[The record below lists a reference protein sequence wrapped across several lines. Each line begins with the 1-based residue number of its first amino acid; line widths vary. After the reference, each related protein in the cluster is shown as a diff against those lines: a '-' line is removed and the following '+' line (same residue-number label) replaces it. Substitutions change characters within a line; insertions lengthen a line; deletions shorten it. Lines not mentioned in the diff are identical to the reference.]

1 VKNLFFIAK
10 HPGKESSDILS
21 FLAALQFLTSIPVSL
36 KRELS
41 SKQLGYAI
49 AFFPLVGLIIGGILA
64 GLNWLLGFILPTS
77 VINILL
83 IVALVII
90 TGAMHLDGLADTC
103 DGIAGHKTVEERWKV
118 MHDSRTGAF
127 GVVGVVLILLAQYV
141 CLDNV
146 PLDKMTAVLLF
157 MPSVSRWAMVYAI
170 FAYPYA
176 RPTGLGKAF
185 KEATG
190 WLHLSIATIII
201 LGIAGGL
208 FPLFYVTGF
217 LLIGGVLLI
226 TTAFAFY
233 LKYKFAGLTGDTYG
247 AINEAAEVM
256 TLLFVIIILKVAP
269 NLI

>member
-1 VKNLFFIAK
+1 MSGCYPHK
-10 HPGKESSDILS
+10 KESNDILS

-41 SKQLGYAI
+41 SKQLGNAI
-49 AFFPLVGLIIGGILA
+49 ALFPLVGLVIGGILA
-64 GLNWLLGFILPTS
+64 GLNWLLGFILPAP

-127 GVVGVVLILLAQYV
+127 GVVGVVLVLLVQYV
-141 CLDNV
+141 ALNSV
-146 PLDKMTAVLLF
+146 PADKMTAVLLF
-157 MPSVSRWAMVYAI
+157 MPVISRWAMVFAI
-170 FAYPYA
+170 FAFPYA
-176 RPTGLGKAF
+176 RPTGLGKAY
-185 KEATG
+185 KAATG
-190 WLHLSIATIII
+190 WQQFVIASIIA
-201 LGIAGGL
+201 LAIAGGL
-208 FPLFYVTGF
+208 FPLFNVSGFSVT
-217 LLIGGVLLI
+217 GGVLII

-247 AINEAAEVM
+247 AINEVAEVM
-256 TLLFVIIILKVAP
+256 ALIFVIIIFKVAP
-269 NLI
+269 CLM